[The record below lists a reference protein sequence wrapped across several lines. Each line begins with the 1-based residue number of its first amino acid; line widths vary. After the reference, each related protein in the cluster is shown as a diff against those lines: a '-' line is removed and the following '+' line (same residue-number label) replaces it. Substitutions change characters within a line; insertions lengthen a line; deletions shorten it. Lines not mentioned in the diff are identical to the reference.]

1 MRIAKQTIRA
11 ACSVKFGRDKVEIL
25 SGLNPAEML
34 VANPSGSLREGEE
47 VKSQPQPIQAKK

>member
-11 ACSVKFGRDKVEIL
+11 ACSVKLGRDKVEIL